1 MSHQSDLISTDI
13 NAYLAQHERKELLR
27 LLTCG
32 SVDDGKSTLIGRLLH
47 DTKMIYEDQLTA
59 IKADSVK
66 SGTTGGEMD
75 LALLVDGL
83 QAEREQGITID
94 VAYRYFSTAKRKFII
109 ADTPGHE
116 QYTRNMAT
124 GASTCDLAVILI
136 DARHGVQVQ
145 TRRHSFIT
153 SLLGIK
159 HIVVA
164 INKMDLVDYSQEV
177 YESIKADYLKFSKKL
192 NKADFQ
198 FIPMSAL
205 NGDNVVIPSE
215 FMPWYEGQTLMSLFE
230 SVEIAKDRNLNDLRF
245 PVQFVNRPNL
255 NFRGFCGTLASG
267 IVRKGDEVVILP
279 SQKKSR
285 VKSIVTYDEEL
296 ESAFTDMAITLTLED
311 EVDVSRGDMIV
322 HSDNFPIVTD
332 SFSATLVWMAE
343 EAMLPGKLYEFK
355 LGPKTVTGTI
365 KTLKHCIDVNTLE
378 KHPAPSLELN
388 GIGTCEIE
396 LEQIVCVDNYAA
408 NRSTGALIIIDRL
421 TNVTVGAGMINAKSK
436 DTTVQIDSQ
445 SNSTLH
451 VTREER
457 AARYGQSPVTVMFIG
472 LSGSG
477 KSTLAHGLERQ
488 LFDMGRVST
497 VLDGKAMRLG
507 ISKDL
512 PHDQSGRAENL
523 RRSANVAKLLNE
535 SGLICCAA
543 FVAPNKDSREHALS
557 VIGRDN
563 CLMIYLNPSLEVC
576 KQRDPSG
583 LYAAAEQQP
592 SADIPGISF
601 DYDEPENPDL
611 VLDTGSMS
619 IEECVNK
626 VTRLMKSRKVI

>member
-1 MSHQSDLISTDI
+1 MSHQSELISTDI

-47 DTKMIYEDQLTA
+47 DTKMIYEDQLSA

-66 SGTTGGEMD
+66 SGTTGGAVD

-94 VAYRYFSTAKRKFII
+94 VAYRYFSTARRKFII

-164 INKMDLVDYSQEV
+164 INKMDLVGYSESV
-177 YESIKADYLKFSKKL
+177 YEAIKADYINFTERLPA
-192 NKADFQ
+192 ADFH

-205 NGDNVVIPSE
+205 NGDNVVNPSE
-215 FMPWYEGQTLMSLFE
+215 HMPWYTGQTLMSLFE
-230 SVEIAKDRNLNDLRF
+230 TVEISKNRNMQDLRF
-245 PVQFVNRPNL
+245 PVQYVNRPNL

-267 IVRKGDEVVILP
+267 IVRKGDEIVVLP
-279 SQKKSR
+279 SQKRSR

-296 ESAFTDMAITLTLED
+296 ESAHTEMAITLTMED
-311 EVDVSRGDMIV
+311 EIDISRGDMIV
-322 HSDNFPIVTD
+322 HADNYPVVTD
-332 SFSATLVWMAE
+332 TFSATLVWMTE
-343 EAMLPGKLYEFK
+343 EAMLPGKLYDFK
-355 LGPKTVTGTI
+355 FGTKTVTGKI
-365 KTLKHCIDVNTLE
+365 ATLRYRTDVNTLE
-378 KHPAPSLELN
+378 KSPAPALELN
-388 GIGTCEIE
+388 EIGECEINVD
-396 LEQIVCVDNYAA
+396 QVVCIDSYTT
-408 NRSTGALIIIDRL
+408 NRGTGAFIIIDRM
-421 TNVTVGAGMINAKSK
+421 TNVTIAAGMVSTEGAHS
-436 DTTVQIDSQ
+436 TVHSE
-445 SNSTLH
+445 SSEVKAH

-457 AARYGQSPVTVMFIG
+457 AARYGQNPVTVMFIG

-477 KSTLAHGLERQ
+477 KSTLAYGLERR

-512 PHDQSGRAENL
+512 PHDQEGRAENL
-523 RRSANVAKLLNE
+523 RRSANVARLLNE

-543 FVAPNKDSREHALS
+543 FVAPNKDSREHARS
-557 VIGRDN
+557 VIGKEN
-563 CLMIYLNPSLEVC
+563 CLMIYLKTPLETC
-576 KQRDPSG
+576 RLRDPSG
-583 LYAAAEQQP
+583 LYAAAELSG
-592 SADIPGISF
+592 SADLPGVSF
-601 DYDEPENPDL
+601 PYDEPEHPDL
-611 VLDTGSMS
+611 VLDTEALS
-619 IEECVNK
+619 VNQCLK
-626 VTRLMKSRKVI
+626 QVIRLLKTRKII

>member
-47 DTKMIYEDQLTA
+47 DSKMIYEDQLSA
-59 IKADSVK
+59 IKADSIK
-66 SGTTGGEMD
+66 SGTTGGGMD

-94 VAYRYFSTAKRKFII
+94 VAYRYFSTARRKFII

-159 HIVVA
+159 HLVVA
-164 INKMDLVDYSQEV
+164 INKMDLVGYSEAT
-177 YESIKADYLKFSKKL
+177 YERIKADYLSFAKGL
-192 NKADFQ
+192 TQADLH
-198 FIPMSAL
+198 FIPLSAL
-205 NGDNVVIPSE
+205 DGDNVVNPSAH
-215 FMPWYEGQTLMSLFE
+215 MPWYKGQTLMSLFE
-230 SVEIAKDRNLNDLRF
+230 TVEIAKDRNLKDLRF
-245 PVQFVNRPNL
+245 PVQYVNRPNL
-255 NFRGFCGTLASG
+255 NFRGFCGTIASG
-267 IVRKGDEVVILP
+267 IVRKGDEVVALP
-279 SQKKSR
+279 SLKKSR

-296 ESAFTDMAITLTLED
+296 EAAYTDMAVTLTLED
-311 EVDVSRGDMIV
+311 EIDISRGDMIV
-322 HSDNFPIVTD
+322 HSDNYPVVTEN
-332 SFSATLVWMAE
+332 FRATIVWMAE
-343 EAMLPGKLYEFK
+343 QPMLPGKMYDFK
-355 LGPKTVTGTI
+355 LGTKTVTGSV
-365 KTLKHCIDVNTLE
+365 KTLKHQIDVNSLE
-378 KHPAPSLELN
+378 KRPAPTLELN
-388 GIGTCEIE
+388 AIGLCEVE
-396 LEQIVCVDNYAA
+396 VDQQVCIDNYSA
-408 NRSTGALIIIDRL
+408 NRSTGAFIVIDRL
-421 TNVTVGAGMINAKSK
+421 SNATIGAGMIS
-436 DTTVQIDSQ
+436 VDSTHPSPHSQ
-445 SNSTLH
+445 ATNSTVH

-457 AARYGQSPVTVMFIG
+457 AARYGQNPATVMFIG

-477 KSTLAHGLERQ
+477 KSTMAHGLERR
-488 LFDMGRVST
+488 LFDMGRVGT

-512 PHDQSGRAENL
+512 PDDQQGRVENL
-523 RRSANVAKLLNE
+523 RRSAHVAKFLND

-563 CLMIYLNPSLEVC
+563 CFMIYLNPSLDIC

-583 LYAAAEQQP
+583 LYAAAELTP
-592 SADIPGISF
+592 SADIPGVSF
-601 DYDEPENPDL
+601 LYEEPASADL
-611 VLDTGSMS
+611 ILDTGALS
-619 IEECVNK
+619 IDECIDRVIK
-626 VTRLMKSRKVI
+626 LMQDKKVI

>member
-47 DTKMIYEDQLTA
+47 DSKMIYEDQLMA
-59 IKADSVK
+59 IKADSIK
-66 SGTTGGEMD
+66 SGTTGGGMD

-94 VAYRYFSTAKRKFII
+94 VAYRYFSTARRKFII

-159 HIVVA
+159 HLVVA
-164 INKMDLVDYSQEV
+164 INKMDLVGYSEAT
-177 YESIKADYLKFSKKL
+177 YERIKADYLSFAKGL
-192 NKADFQ
+192 TQADLH
-198 FIPMSAL
+198 FIPLSAL
-205 NGDNVVIPSE
+205 DGDNVVNPSAH
-215 FMPWYEGQTLMSLFE
+215 MPWYKGQTLMSLFE
-230 SVEIAKDRNLNDLRF
+230 TVEIAKDRNLKDLRF
-245 PVQFVNRPNL
+245 PVQYVNRPNL
-255 NFRGFCGTLASG
+255 NFRGFCGTIASG
-267 IVRKGDEVVILP
+267 IVRKGDEVVALP
-279 SQKKSR
+279 SLKKSR

-296 ESAFTDMAITLTLED
+296 EAAYTDMAVTLTLED
-311 EVDVSRGDMIV
+311 EIDISRGDMIV
-322 HSDNFPIVTD
+322 HSDNYPVVTEN
-332 SFSATLVWMAE
+332 FRATIVWMAE
-343 EAMLPGKLYEFK
+343 QPMLPGKMYDFK
-355 LGPKTVTGTI
+355 LGTKTVTGSV
-365 KTLKHCIDVNTLE
+365 KTLKHQIDVNSLE
-378 KHPAPSLELN
+378 KRPAPTLELN
-388 GIGTCEIE
+388 AIGVCEVE
-396 LEQIVCVDNYAA
+396 VDQQVCIDNYSA
-408 NRSTGALIIIDRL
+408 NRSTGAFIVIDRL
-421 TNVTVGAGMINAKSK
+421 SNATIGAGMISV
-436 DTTVQIDSQ
+436 DPTHPSPRSQ
-445 SNSTLH
+445 ATNSTVH

-457 AARYGQSPVTVMFIG
+457 AARYGQSPATVMFIG

-477 KSTLAHGLERQ
+477 KSTMAHGLERR
-488 LFDMGRVST
+488 LFDMGRVGT

-507 ISKDL
+507 ISRDL
-512 PHDQSGRAENL
+512 PHDQQGRVENL
-523 RRSANVAKLLNE
+523 RRSAHVAKLLND

-563 CLMIYLNPSLEVC
+563 CFMIYLNPSLDIC

-583 LYAAAEQQP
+583 LYAAAELTP
-592 SADIPGISF
+592 SADIPGVSF
-601 DYDEPENPDL
+601 PYEEPASADL
-611 VLDTGSMS
+611 ILDTGALS
-619 IEECVNK
+619 IDECIDRVIK
-626 VTRLMKSRKVI
+626 LMQDKKVI